1 MFWRVGP
8 PSPSTQPMSR
18 AIACG
23 VARSTPSSATA
34 ASNCVWSSA
43 DHVNRGAR
51 GPSVWGGSAIA
62 ATMAPLGGGFTPHAR
77 RRAAVE
83 VVSRGSRSA
92 IARRSSSPRWAGSA
106 IVAAARCA
114 KCSCAARSA
123 SKVGG
128 GAGSICTGA
137 GSAAG
142 VGFATAVFVGTRVPR
157 PRRRWTKPST
167 TNSAVAHG
175 AHATECGGS
184 ASKTTSR
191 GPLHRC
197 VWFTSRYRWSTWS
210 CVRIVVHS
218 PAPRALAN
226 SPCID
231 SVIARTRRASTKI
244 PCCTQSGQNLFLR
257 WPFPGMKP
265 RVHPSAVEMSA
276 APQHPVSAL
285 IWPSRGYGPC
295 SYCSSAYCSSI
306 MAASQGGQRAVLLQ
320 L

>member
-62 ATMAPLGGGFTPHAR
+62 ATMAPLVAAASPPHAR

-123 SKVGG
+123 TALGAVGG
-128 GAGSICTGA
+128 ISIGAA
-137 GSAAG
+137 AAG
-142 VGFATAVFVGTRVPR
+142 VARAAAFVGTRVPR

-167 TNSAVAHG
+167 TKSPAAHG
-175 AHATECGGS
+175 AHGDECGGS
-184 ASKTTSR
+184 PSKTSSR
-191 GPLHRC
+191 GPRQRC
-197 VWFTSRYRWSTWS
+197 VWLTTRYWWSSWS
-210 CVRIVVHS
+210 WVRTVVHS
-218 PAPRALAN
+218 PAPRAFAN
-226 SPCID
+226 SSCD
-231 SVIARTRRASTKI
+231 ASSIARTRRASTKK
-244 PCCTQSGQNLFLR
+244 PCSIQLGQNFFFR
-257 WPFPGMKP
+257 WPLPMTKPGEQHCDVP
-265 RVHPSAVEMSA
+265 LSA
-276 APQHPVSAL
+276 APQQPVSTSASASSEPVRVNCSSKGSSAYEDS
-285 IWPSRGYGPC
+285 PS
-295 SYCSSAYCSSI
+295 CSSA
-306 MAASQGGQRAVLLQ
+306 
-320 L
+320 